1 MKSFSALMAIFLVG
15 INAHARVELSC
26 EGIGTFTKS
35 KKVAEVKVSVES
47 RERQCIVE
55 IKVGDSVAPRG
66 WRVDCPEDGNFA
78 VQIFEPSNGDFLLD
92 LGTTNSLEV
101 YYRSG
106 NLFKT
111 SHLDCQIAEPK
122 VMY

>member
-1 MKSFSALMAIFLVG
+1 MKSFFAAIAVFLVG
-15 INAHARVELSC
+15 ISAHARVELTC
-26 EGIGTFTKS
+26 EGVGTFTKS

-55 IKVGDSVAPRG
+55 IKVGDAVAPRG

-78 VQIFEPSNGDFLLD
+78 VQVFEPLNGDFLLD

-106 NLFKT
+106 NVFKT
-111 SHLDCQIAEPK
+111 SQLDCK
-122 VMY
+122 